1 MASAAKRRTLKFVK
15 LFSISAGNGVA
26 KGILIPLRSRC
37 QRNRSEVN
45 VSDHF
50 NMIFNR
56 KCGVNEVQKSKEK

>member
-1 MASAAKRRTLKFVK
+1 MVFAAKRRILKFVK

-26 KGILIPLRSRC
+26 KGTLITLTSQP
-37 QRNRSEVN
+37 NRSEVN

-56 KCGVNEVQKSKEK
+56 KCGVNEVQKSKAK